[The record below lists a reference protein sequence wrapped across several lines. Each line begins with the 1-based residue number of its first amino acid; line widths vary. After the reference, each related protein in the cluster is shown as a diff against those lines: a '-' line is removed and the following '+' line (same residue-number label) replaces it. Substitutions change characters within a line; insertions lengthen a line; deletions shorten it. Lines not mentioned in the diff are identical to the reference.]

1 MNGLEDLERGYQEL
15 IKNNGMVC
23 NNISRAVKLI
33 QVQLRAIVMLNCGGG
48 INLDELFELEK
59 LPKVT
64 LYVIDSHRPY
74 HPENVANK
82 QQILLFDDGVV
93 YEESEEASDE
103 LMNTSA
109 AHYGSTVAGLTYAL
123 ASQLNK
129 ANNELLWYALV
140 GLTDQFLH
148 QKIDEERY
156 VNDVVHF
163 KTEVLNRNIQDDEAS
178 TEQLDQHRVLVSD
191 EYKFFLY
198 RHWNLYDSMYHSKY
212 VAVRLGM
219 WQSNGRRRLE
229 MLLAKMGVPLEQC
242 RTAYLTM
249 NKSFKDQLHLKLT
262 EHGKDF
268 QLDQLTYPSFIKKQH
283 CDMVVSAADT
293 VWAVTAL
300 LDLPVHQ
307 DLSHDADLAAAAS
320 HYYEQVKRNFWVAY
334 DALSR

>member
-1 MNGLEDLERGYQEL
+1 
-15 IKNNGMVC
+15 
-23 NNISRAVKLI
+23 
-33 QVQLRAIVMLNCGGG
+33 MLNCGGG
-48 INLDELFELEK
+48 VDLDELFELES
-59 LPKVT
+59 LPNVT

-82 QQILLFDDGVV
+82 QQILLFDDGVE
-93 YEESEEASDE
+93 YEETEGANDD
-103 LMNTSA
+103 LMNTNA
-109 AHYGSTVAGLTYAL
+109 AFYGSTVAGLTYAL

-140 GLTDQFLH
+140 GLSDQFLH

-156 VNDVVHF
+156 MSDVVHF
-163 KTEVLNRNIQDDEAS
+163 KTEVLNRNMQDDEAS
-178 TEQLDQHRVLVSD
+178 AEQFVDQHRILVSE

-212 VAVRLGM
+212 VAVRLGV

-229 MLLAKMGVPLEQC
+229 MLLAKMGVPLDQC
-242 RTAYLTM
+242 RASYLTM
-249 NKSFKDQLHLKLT
+249 NKSFKDQLHLKLA

-300 LDLPVHQ
+300 LDLPVHDAQ
-307 DLSHDADLAAAAS
+307 DTDLAAATS
-320 HYYEQVKRNFWVAY
+320 HYHEQLKRNFWVAY
-334 DALSR
+334 DALSRCVTGVKCCATDT